1 MLTDLAPLP
10 PSLPLS
16 FPPSLPPFPSETLAK
31 LGWTTEEFEDG
42 SKHDKAFSQET
53 VGALRRINEGLI
65 RRQTIMAED
74 EDEEEELKENSEQL
88 ADQSG
93 AN

>member
-1 MLTDLAPLP
+1 MRDHSYHNLLFLFFISHSLAPSFLP
-10 PSLPLS
+10 SAS
-16 FPPSLPPFPSETLAK
+16 PFLSETLAK

-65 RRQTIMAED
+65 RRQTIMLD
-74 EDEEEELKENSEQL
+74 GEDEEEEPEGKAEH
-88 ADQSG
+88 
-93 AN
+93 